1 MRTDRRGRVPHGPD
15 SPRQQP
21 LPWKEGTWHWGVPR
35 KVLYLSTEG
44 NGCTMSPPKHWAGP
58 LYLAPSS
65 PSQAL
70 SLSLTSTQTRLS
82 PVSSALGQHGQPAP
96 AAACTT
102 APLLRDLRDN
112 AHQQSVVA
120 TPHQQGQALL
130 CPYCL
135 IHILRAAR
143 CLPVD
148 LQHDVTCLHPC
159 PVGRMMTEAHSGRNR
174 HSASSSQKE
183 GEPGTTGGLG
193 CCTRRSSSH
202 LSTLANRTPSLGKGH
217 QLVSA
222 AD

>member
-1 MRTDRRGRVPHGPD
+1 
-15 SPRQQP
+15 
-21 LPWKEGTWHWGVPR
+21 
-35 KVLYLSTEG
+35 
-44 NGCTMSPPKHWAGP
+44 MSPPKHRAGP
-58 LYLAPSS
+58 LCLASSS

-70 SLSLTSTQTRLS
+70 SLSLTGAQTRLS
-82 PVSSALGQHGQPAP
+82 PTSSALGQHCQPVP
-96 AAACTT
+96 AEACVT

-135 IHILRAAR
+135 VHILRAAR

-148 LQHDVTCLHPC
+148 LQHDVTCLQPC
-159 PVGRMMTEAHSGRNR
+159 PVGRMMTEVHSGRSR
-174 HSASSSQKE
+174 RSASSSQKE

-202 LSTLANRTPSLGKGH
+202 TGTLDNWTPSLGQGSPVGFCCR
-217 QLVSA
+217 LTA
-222 AD
+222 AGPKPCCSGAKHSELNTSHPV